1 MSHKT
6 REKKVMR
13 KRLKVM
19 KNSAKRSRRLVLTLV
34 AIAAMA
40 VITAGAVIS
49 RQQAKTNEESNG
61 QPHKPSVTTAANR
74 NYVTVKVAGQD
85 VQVDSQTGQ
94 VKPLT
99 PEEAQKLA
107 EGLRQV
113 INRSSEGLV
122 EKQEADGSVTVD
134 LQDRFQ
140 NVAVARTN
148 DDGTVT
154 EGCVDNAQA
163 AGEFFGIDPKLIDEK
178 QPSRSETGRQQPRAV
193 NPRN

>member
-1 MSHKT
+1 MTKT
-6 REKKVMR
+6 PAIRS
-13 KRLKVM
+13 KRLALAV
-19 KNSAKRSRRLVLTLV
+19 LVIV
-34 AIAAMA
+34 AMA
-40 VITAGAVIS
+40 AITAGAVIT
-49 RQQAKTNEESNG
+49 RQNGAAKREANEQARNSA
-61 QPHKPSVTTAANR
+61 VTAAANS

-99 PEEAQKLA
+99 AEEAQKLA
-107 EGLRQV
+107 AGLKQV

-134 LQDRFQ
+134 LQNRFQ

-148 DDGTVT
+148 DDGSVT

-163 AGEFFGIDPKLIDEK
+163 AGEFFGIDPQLIDEK
-178 QPSRSETGRQQPRAV
+178 QPSTTGKQQPRAA